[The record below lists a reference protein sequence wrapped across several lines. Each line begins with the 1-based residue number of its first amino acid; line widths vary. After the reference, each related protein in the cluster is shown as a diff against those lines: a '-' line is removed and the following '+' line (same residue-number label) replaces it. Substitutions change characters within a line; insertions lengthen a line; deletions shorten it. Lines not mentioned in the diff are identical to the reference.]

1 MTGVRKADAMYTSEE
16 KMSKYYLIGLPHCG
30 KSTLGRQVAEVLE
43 LPFFDTDIMVKDRL
57 ELTRPSQLFSQ
68 SFHREFMY
76 QQYAIMTELAEL
88 DGPAII
94 ATGAEIA
101 LMSQCV
107 EIMKNT
113 GIIIHIQ
120 RTFESLTAEATKNGK
135 PQLVLYSENGT
146 TINMQEETVKLY
158 AKELYRYKA
167 LTDVIL
173 ENNGSEEEGVEKLV
187 ALINSLS
194 LD

>member
-1 MTGVRKADAMYTSEE
+1 MARVAETDAMYTSGE

-43 LPFFDTDIMVKDRL
+43 LPFFDTDSMVKDRL
-57 ELTRPSQLFSQ
+57 ELTRPSQLFSP

-120 RTFESLTAEATKNGK
+120 RTFESLAAEATKDGK
-135 PQLVLYSENGT
+135 PQLILYSENGP

-158 AKELYRYKA
+158 AKELYRYEA